1 MRDNILNIMKNSDKA
16 LDIYEIQN
24 LLGVDSVE
32 EIKELSDEL
41 RSLEEETIIYH
52 SNKDK
57 YMLLENS
64 HLRKGVM
71 RANKKGFGFVEVENM
86 DDDIYRWCW
95 AR

>member
-1 MRDNILNIMKNSDKA
+1 MLEGDTVRDNILNIMKNSDKA

-64 HLRKGVM
+64 HLYQM
-71 RANKKGFGFVEVENM
+71 
-86 DDDIYRWCW
+86 
-95 AR
+95 